1 MSTGTGT
8 SPPGV
13 KILLPGD
20 DLSQLTGRWELDP
33 THSSVGI
40 SVSYARFTL
49 INARFAD
56 HDGTVVIDCF
66 DPAAST
72 VDVAIR
78 TASFDSGMPM
88 RDAHVAAADFLD
100 AAGFPDITF
109 RGERISVGEAAD
121 GRYLLEGR
129 LKLHGITRRQRFDVL
144 FHGAGPDMMG
154 NTRLGFGITGMLSR
168 EGFGVGW
175 NAPVPGGARLLP
187 DTVNVVS
194 EMSLLPEGTGARIRA
209 AMAAGAGA

>member
-13 KILLPGD
+13 SILLPGD
-20 DLSQLTGRWELDP
+20 DLSELTRRWELDP

-40 SVSYARFTL
+40 SVSFARF
-49 INARFAD
+49 NARFAD
-56 HDGTVVIDCF
+56 HDGTVVIDGS

-88 RDAHVAAADFLD
+88 RDAHVAAPDFLD

-109 RGERISVGEAAD
+109 HGERITVVDGAD

-129 LKLHGITRRQRFDVL
+129 LTLHDVTRRQRFDVL
-144 FHGAGPDMMG
+144 FHGAGPDMTG
-154 NTRLGFGITGMLSR
+154 NTRLGFGITGTLSR
-168 EGFGVGW
+168 QGFGVGW

-187 DTVNVVS
+187 DTVNVVC

-209 AMAAGAGA
+209 AMAAGASA